1 MDPNLKKKQ
10 IQNNIFGGGGGGEG
24 GSRQERGE
32 VARGS
37 AFFLLRI
44 QI

>member
-10 IQNNIFGGGGGGEG
+10 IQNNIFGGGGERG